1 MDSVPTPLFDIDNFW
16 RFCADLRVDTKD
28 HGEVTLNKERLL
40 GSQRYF
46 IEEIARGFAEG
57 QHSFI
62 VLKGRQLGITTICL
76 ALDLYWA
83 FKHSGMAGSLV
94 THDEETR
101 DMFKTTL
108 EMYIDGLPNKWK
120 VPIERHNRNELVAK
134 NRSRLAYQ
142 VAGTRKNSKLG
153 KGKGLTFMHSTETSE
168 YGDAEGLASLRASLA
183 QNNPNRLFIYETT
196 AQGFN
201 FFEEMWQRASSSIAE
216 RAIFIGWWRK
226 AEYAYAEGPGIPGRY
241 FDVYWAS
248 SPRYTAAERKWV
260 RDVKV
265 QYDFDITNEQMA
277 WWRATME
284 EEVGDI
290 DLMYQ
295 NYPPTA
301 EYAFISSG
309 SNFFSTGRLTEER
322 KRCKAEKPAYFRFKL
337 RENFEDTDLE
347 ELTTSKMSNMQVWQ
361 FPQQGAKYVIG
372 ADPAWGS
379 SDWADRYCASVWR
392 CYGDG
397 MEQVAEFN
405 TETCNTYQFAWVILY
420 LAGAY
425 TTYQESSVGR
435 GQQSSVML
443 NLEINGPGQ
452 AVWNEMQ
459 TMRRNAAMAPKSAVA
474 QKIMMVVQN
483 MHNYLYKRVDSLGRP
498 GVYHWT
504 TTNQTKERMLNL
516 FKDQFERGHSVVRS
530 EALIAEMGD
539 VIRDDGQ
546 LGARGRRKDDRVI
559 AACLG
564 HVAWADF
571 VRMQCIQSNLLRPVF
586 NAETGEVVQQP
597 REELSPRV
605 VGYLSRLGI
614 KAKAG

>member
-1 MDSVPTPLFDIDNFW
+1 MEAAPTFDIDNFW
-16 RFCADLRVDTKD
+16 AFCADLRVDTKD
-28 HGEVTLNKERLL
+28 HGEVTLNKDRLL

-46 IEEIARGFAEG
+46 VEEIARGFAEG

-83 FKHSGMAGSLV
+83 FKHPGMAGSLV

-108 EMYIDGLPNKWK
+108 EMYIEGLPNKWK

-201 FFEEMWQRASSSIAE
+201 FFHEMWERAEGSIAE

-226 AEYAYAEGPGIPGRY
+226 EEYAYAAGGGTSGKY

-248 SPRYTAAERKWV
+248 SPRHTAEERKWI

-265 QYDFDITNEQMA
+265 EYEYDITPEQVA
-277 WWRATME
+277 WWRATLA

-301 EYAFISSG
+301 EYAFIASG
-309 SNFFSTGRLTEER
+309 SNFFDTGRLTDEM
-322 KRCKAEKPAYFRFKL
+322 KRCKTEKPHYYRFKL

-347 ELTTSKMSNMQVWQ
+347 ECHQRQANMSVWAY
-361 FPQQGAKYVIG
+361 PEQGAKYVIG

-405 TETCNTYQFAWVILY
+405 TEHCSTHQFAWVILY

-425 TTYQESSVGR
+425 TTFSPHAVSARQP
-435 GQQSSVML
+435 QASVML
-443 NLEINGPGQ
+443 NLEVNGPGQ
-452 AVWNEMQ
+452 HVWQEMQ
-459 TMRRNAAMAPKSAVA
+459 MLKRQAAMLPKNPVS
-474 QKIMMVVQN
+474 QKILMVVGHL
-483 MHNYLYKRVDSLGRP
+483 HNYLYQRLDSMGRP
-498 GVYHWT
+498 GAYHWT
-504 TTNQTKERMLNL
+504 TTNSTKERMLNL
-516 FKDQFERGHSVVRS
+516 FKSEFERGNFIVRS
-530 EALIAEMGD
+530 EKLIDEMRS

-546 LGARGRRKDDRVI
+546 LGAPGRGKDDRVI
-559 AACLG
+559 AGALG
-564 HVAWADF
+564 AVAWADY
-571 VRMQCIQSNLLRPVF
+571 VRTACIQAHMLKP
-586 NAETGEVVQQP
+586 QP
-597 REELSPRV
+597 DGSATEMSKEELSPRV
-605 VGYLSRLGI
+605 MGYLSRLGVRTPR
-614 KAKAG
+614 AA